1 MADLMGGVPDI
12 PQVMIWGPVVVSD
25 NHRVYGKK
33 GMNTPHARATRA
45 RADQFAHILQAG
57 SIPRMAAKPDNLN
70 LGWLIDLNQ
79 YHISRNS

>member
-1 MADLMGGVPDI
+1 MPDLIVGVGRASHGI
-12 PQVMIWGPVVVSD
+12 IWGPVVVSD
-25 NHRVYGKK
+25 LHRVCGKK

-79 YHISRNS
+79 YHISRIS